1 VSDHDTRSSDAE
13 LAAEL
18 GAAMADPSEWGDAI
32 PDPRSGR
39 SEKRQRAA
47 MISIRLNA
55 EELRTVQDRAADRG
69 LSVSQYVRDLV
80 LQPTRQPSTAG
91 MYMLLTESVNNSR
104 DTKTSDVTVS
114 TSGPAVTPPY
124 LRLVK
129 AS

>member
-1 VSDHDTRSSDAE
+1 MSDHDKRSTDAE

-47 MISIRLNA
+47 MISIRLSA
-55 EELRTVQDRAADRG
+55 EELRTVQGRAADRG

-80 LQPTRQPSTAG
+80 LQPTRQPSRAST
-91 MYMLLTESVNNSR
+91 YTLTVSVNSR
-104 DTKTSDVTVS
+104 DTAARNVTVS
-114 TSGPAVTPPY
+114 TAGPAVAPPY
-124 LRLVK
+124 LLVGE